1 MKEEDLA
8 LARALVA
15 ASASNKD
22 SDGVP
27 TKPLRNLLLDKTKAF
42 R

>member
-8 LARALVA
+8 LAQALVA
-15 ASASNKD
+15 ASAAAPHSTIKK
-22 SDGVP
+22 
-27 TKPLRNLLLDKTKAF
+27 TLITQIQQKTKAF